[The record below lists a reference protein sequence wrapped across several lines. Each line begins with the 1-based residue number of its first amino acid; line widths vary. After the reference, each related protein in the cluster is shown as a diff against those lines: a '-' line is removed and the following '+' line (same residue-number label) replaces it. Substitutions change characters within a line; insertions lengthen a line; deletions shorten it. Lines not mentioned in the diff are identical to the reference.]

1 MWETCEPHNTQKITP
16 DSSTMRHHEAPWG
29 CQGSETRAESLYPQA
44 LASKSWSLKTMNTPS
59 VAMAHGSPMALPW
72 LPTCGTPHMATWHLP
87 AKVRR
92 NPRAQW
98 IGAPGYKDFA
108 TRSSLRSR
116 DAVLWKNH
124 LWQPVWHNLT
134 HLETPNPRAIW
145 WFVMIRVTLFWTF
158 WFFDHIWPFNFGNK
172 SLNPA
177 DSWGAMRQ
185 RSCMHI
191 QQLS

>member
-1 MWETCEPHNTQKITP
+1 MNLTTHKKSLQTP
-16 DSSTMRHHEAPWG
+16 APWGTMRHHEAAKALRHELKVCIPRPWRPNPG
-29 CQGSETRAESLYPQA
+29 RWKRWTPPQ
-44 LASKSWSLKTMNTPS
+44 WPW
-59 VAMAHGSPMALPW
+59 PMALPW

-158 WFFDHIWPFNFGNK
+158 CFFDHIWPFNFGNK